1 MVVVREGILDCRM
14 RKISSVVGRACSFSL
29 FRSWRAQRNRES
41 GGMFW
46 TSGSFVGGSA
56 LAAVAGFAWMD
67 AETRRTSSMLVHK
80 AYFWSSLLDLG
91 SGRTE
96 KDSACD
102 SLREESEA
110 ERLRR
115 SERWWD
121 LRDVRARWVCVT
133 SGRRNR
139 CESVRVRE
147 WNAEPGCEG
156 GCART

>member
-1 MVVVREGILDCRM
+1 MVWM
-14 RKISSVVGRACSFSL
+14 
-29 FRSWRAQRNRES
+29 
-41 GGMFW
+41 
-46 TSGSFVGGSA
+46 SGSFVDGSA
-56 LAAVAGFAWMD
+56 SAAVAGFAWMD
-67 AETRRTSSMLVHK
+67 AETRRTSSMVVHD
-80 AYFWSSLLDLG
+80 AYFGSSSLDLG

-139 CESVRVRE
+139 YAYVSGCGGGMRRGTYVIDEDKGCGPADQPAEESGDANE
-147 WNAEPGCEG
+147 DIWEI
-156 GCART
+156 